1 MGGMEA
7 KREKLRGQ
15 SATCGGQA
23 TSENQTPSST
33 EVSEC
38 PLGSRADLGLASG
51 SDLAGDRSA
60 FPSYQKT

>member
-7 KREKLRGQ
+7 KREQLRGQ

-33 EVSEC
+33 EVSEH
-38 PLGSRADLGLASG
+38 PLGSRADLRWPVALIW
-51 SDLAGDRSA
+51 
-60 FPSYQKT
+60 PET